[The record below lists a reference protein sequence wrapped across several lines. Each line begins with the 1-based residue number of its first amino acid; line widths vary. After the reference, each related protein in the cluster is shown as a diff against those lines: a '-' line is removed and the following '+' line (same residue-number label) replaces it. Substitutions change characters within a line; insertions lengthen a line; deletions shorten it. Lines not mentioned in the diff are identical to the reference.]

1 MKEEPPSSTYDHRT
15 ILSGMTG
22 TGKFRAVFIE
32 GQSNQNKA
40 KKLAELGTAIVRNEP
55 STFCAL
61 MDGAK
66 ISTPY
71 EWCSQ
76 FARTLRTMNGAEPMA
91 LAKFAMAVGK
101 SLIPFKP
108 GGAESKPEEEA
119 NEKVIANLVKH
130 FEGLVDH
137 LPKGRNSPKLV
148 IIFDKF
154 DSLNEEMLK
163 WMSSVLNQAF
173 RKSKS
178 FEPCRF
184 IFSAGKRTK
193 AIDDFFNRFG
203 FEHVHAF
210 NVGSKDADVI
220 VPETEKVTSE
230 AKHSQPHS
238 DPTPAKPKELEST
251 SKSRVTSDS
260 LKDTRL
266 SEATNLLAP
275 FDEVSRGYLTLASYP
290 ARISRYTLEFFTDG
304 RTAALAFNWLKRKP
318 EFCELQSNGELV
330 LLDKFKKLLRMHHAS
345 VDSNQAEQWVTLAS
359 ILDAFMEIFP
369 NYSMHWIPVNLQL
382 FSWFNGDLLNRIFDE
397 EQVSQVHELIRS
409 NENVFVKE
417 SERMSLSSEAK
428 NLTRR
433 LLDVS
438 HLEVMPGLLSK
449 ARELWTLDL
458 EKFSKK
464 KSRMDLEKKSFRQDI
479 EDAEGEISNL
489 NEHRGKLLGE
499 FQRPGSLK
507 PEKTFSFS
515 SSKLLIII
523 GLGTVGLSLM
533 SENLGSYHAAC
544 GLGLALFG
552 FFWPMVEIKS
562 PVGAAAIAN
571 SPLSLDAQK
580 RSLDHR
586 LSNLQNRLKVMKA
599 NLTEVDAQL
608 DKMGSGWDEPY
619 VELEEMAE
627 D

>member
-1 MKEEPPSSTYDHRT
+1 MKEEAPSSTFDHRT

-22 TGKFRAVFIE
+22 NGKIRAVFIE
-32 GQSNQNKA
+32 GQSNQNKS

-55 STFCAL
+55 TTFCAL
-61 MDGAK
+61 MDASKTG
-66 ISTPY
+66 TPY

-108 GGAESKPEEEA
+108 GGAESKPEDEA

-130 FEGLVDH
+130 FENLVDH
-137 LPKGRNSPKLV
+137 LPKSKNSPKLV
-148 IIFDKF
+148 IVLDKF
-154 DSLNEEMLK
+154 DSLSDAMLE
-163 WMSSVLNQAF
+163 WMSTVLNQAF

-184 IFSAGKRTK
+184 IFSAGKKTK

-203 FEHVHAF
+203 FENVHAF
-210 NVGSKDADVI
+210 HIGSKGADIQVQ
-220 VPETEKVTSE
+220 ETRE
-230 AKHSQPHS
+230 ARHSQADS
-238 DPTPAKPKELEST
+238 DPTLKKPNELENISR
-251 SKSRVTSDS
+251 SRVTSDS
-260 LKDTRL
+260 LKDVNL
-266 SEATNLLAP
+266 KEASKLLAP
-275 FDEVSRGYLTLASYP
+275 FDDVSRGYITLASYP

-318 EFCELQSNGELV
+318 EVCELQSNGELV
-330 LLDKFKKLLRMHHAS
+330 LLDKFKKPLRLHHAS
-345 VDSNQAEQWVTLAS
+345 VDSAQAEKWETLAS
-359 ILDAFMEIFP
+359 ILDAFMDNFP
-369 NYSMHWIPVNLQL
+369 NHSLHWVPVNLQL
-382 FSWFNGDLLNRIFDE
+382 FSWFNQGLLKKIFDE
-397 EQVSQVHELIRS
+397 EQVSQVNELIRS

-438 HLEVMPGLLSK
+438 HLDVMPGLLSK
-449 ARELWTLDL
+449 ARELWALDL

-464 KSRMDLEKKSFRQDI
+464 KGRMDSEKKSFIQDI
-479 EDAEGEISNL
+479 EDTEGEISNL
-489 NEHRGKLLGE
+489 SEHREKLLGE
-499 FQRPGSLK
+499 FRRPGSLK
-507 PEKTFSFS
+507 PEKIFSFS

-523 GLGTVGLSLM
+523 GLGTVGLSLI

-544 GLGLALFG
+544 GLALALFG

-586 LSNLQNRLKVMKA
+586 LANLQNRLKVMKA
-599 NLTEVDAQL
+599 NLAEVDLQL
-608 DKMGSGWDEPY
+608 DKIGSGWDEPY
-619 VELEEMAE
+619 VELEDAAE
-627 D
+627 G